1 MFSRQSLVFG
11 ILELTAI
18 IEISC
23 YRITYTDKRK
33 SAGGWMRRQALEL
46 MQKLTAERWRR
57 NRFRGGRI

>member
-1 MFSRQSLVFG
+1 MSLNVCRQSLVFA

-33 SAGGWMRRQALEL
+33 SAGGWGVDAQTGAGNDVEI
-46 MQKLTAERWRR
+46 
-57 NRFRGGRI
+57 NS